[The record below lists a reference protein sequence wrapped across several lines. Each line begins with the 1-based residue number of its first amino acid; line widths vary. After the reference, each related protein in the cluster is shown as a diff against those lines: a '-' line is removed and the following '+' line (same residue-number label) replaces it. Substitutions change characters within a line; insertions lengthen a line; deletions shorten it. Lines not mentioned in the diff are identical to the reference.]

1 MCGNERASPCMLAV
15 WPIRVYIILSHK
27 FYCNN
32 LVFDIIWKTG
42 KYCILADTTCSCFNY
57 EFQTFLAQ
65 TTSSTPPPLKV
76 YTKSLIT
83 HMIAIAFK

>member
-83 HMIAIAFK
+83 HNL